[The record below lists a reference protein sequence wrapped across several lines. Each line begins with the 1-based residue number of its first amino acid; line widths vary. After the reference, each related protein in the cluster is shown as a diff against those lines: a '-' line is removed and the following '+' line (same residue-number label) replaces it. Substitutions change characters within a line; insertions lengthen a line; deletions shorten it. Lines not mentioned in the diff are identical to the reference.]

1 MCVCV
6 CVCVCVYG
14 GGGGGD
20 LNLKT
25 FIQCCLL
32 HTIAL
37 VVFTT
42 AIKAYPKTE
51 EDPNIIIVRLLNF
64 AMLLAIL
71 LAVFLNE
78 WVHGIRP

>member
-6 CVCVCVYG
+6 CVCVCVCGVG
-14 GGGGGD
+14 GE

-37 VVFTT
+37 VVFTI
-42 AIKAYPKTE
+42 AIKSYPKTE
-51 EDPNIIIVRLLNF
+51 EDPNIIIVSLLNF

-71 LAVFLNE
+71 LAVSLNE